1 MTHVTQRKDGWV
13 EGVARGLSQ
22 ACVFC
27 IDAKKTLGQVYGK
40 HAPKIDWVQLITKGM
55 ATSIVTSGAVF
66 SAYYQVY
73 NSIGPQNLW
82 AGPCAALTTSVI
94 KIPISN
100 CMRLMQSGMATSP
113 FHAAKTIYQAQRW
126 RGLYAGYAI
135 SLAEDIVEYDTRTRL
150 YMKLKDM
157 TLDGHVNSIGLGS
170 IDTENGDWSRTIA
183 TMRGA
188 TLGSIAGV
196 ITSWATTPFDTI
208 RTHLAVEAKRT
219 NQRKPAHKIVARII
233 KQEGIPGLYRGA
245 VLRATSNAVK
255 SAMFFMFVEAL
266 QI

>member
-1 MTHVTQRKDGWV
+1 MTQVTQRKDGWV

-27 IDAKKTLGQVYGK
+27 IDAKKTIGQVYGK
-40 HAPKIDWVQLITKGM
+40 KAPKIDWVQLISKGM
-55 ATSIVTSGAVF
+55 ATSMVTSGMVF
-66 SAYYQVY
+66 GAYYQVY
-73 NSIGPQNLW
+73 NSIGPENLW
-82 AGPCAALTTSVI
+82 AGPCAALTTSII

-113 FHAAKTIYQAQRW
+113 LHAAKTIYQAQRI
-126 RGLYAGYAI
+126 RGLYAGYVV

-150 YMKLKDM
+150 YMKLKD
-157 TLDGHVNSIGLGS
+157 TTTNSTALL
-170 IDTENGDWSRTIA
+170 DTEETRTIA
-183 TMRGA
+183 TVKGA
-188 TLGSIAGV
+188 LLGSLAGV

-208 RTHLAVEAKRT
+208 RTHLAVEAKQQT
-219 NQRKPAHKIVARII
+219 NHNKPAHKIVVRIVK
-233 KQEGIPGLYRGA
+233 KQGIHGLYRGA

-266 QI
+266 QV

>member
-1 MTHVTQRKDGWV
+1 MTQVTQRKDGWV

-40 HAPKIDWVQLITKGM
+40 NAPKIDWVQLISKGM
-55 ATSIVTSGAVF
+55 ATSIITSGAVF
-66 SAYYQVY
+66 GTYYQIY
-73 NSIGPQNLW
+73 NTIGPQNLW

-113 FHAAKTIYQAQRW
+113 LHAAKTIYQAQRF
-126 RGLYAGYAI
+126 RGLYAGYTI

-150 YMKLKDM
+150 YMKLKEWTNPTD
-157 TLDGHVNSIGLGS
+157 D
-170 IDTENGDWSRTIA
+170 SRTTA
-183 TMRGA
+183 SMRGA
-188 TLGSIAGV
+188 TLGSLAGV

-219 NQRKPAHKIVARII
+219 QKPTHKIVVRIV
-233 KQEGIPGLYRGA
+233 KQQGICGLYRGA

-266 QI
+266 QV